1 MNLTTVSGG
10 KARFVAAI
18 VSGIAIMSFSAG
30 VSAQITPMGAGGQ
43 CPAGTVKGTGFLG
56 AHCLKPAAAGQPK
69 ALGSTALN
77 TVPKT
82 ALAPAAIPVSVC
94 KPKIDA
100 EFKSFTDR
108 VTRGMSAKVITP
120 QEQAALN
127 AHYNTLKADEAK
139 MAKDGLSA
147 QECATLSAG
156 LVHLNTELADALCSR
171 EPAQETRAAIKN
183 AVQQAANARHGA
195 KPVVIEDK
203 NGLCVMEIQHEA
215 TLFHASVLNAQKANL
230 IDAKEQAEL
239 TKSQAT
245 VHALEAKVLSDN
257 KITLKE
263 LRDVMAVLKVQNE
276 LLDHAIATQAPAR
289 APATQAAAARPV
301 SSCQAMIDHATVS
314 LTQRIGRGLSTKQI
328 DAKERAALEKSFFDL
343 LAFEANA
350 KKDGKLDP
358 KECQDIQKRI
368 DAENKQLAQA
378 MMASPSPDH
387 KKAAALALTKKTGK
401 AVAHEA
407 VTCQAEINHE
417 NDAYGAAILAGVA
430 SGKISAQ
437 EKVALDKT
445 HAELIALENQ
455 TMADS
460 KITPAECMKIHAK
473 IADEGNKLRL
483 AISN

>member
-1 MNLTTVSGG
+1 MNSTTVSGG
-10 KARFVAAI
+10 KARVVAAI
-18 VSGIAIMSFSAG
+18 VSGLAILSFSAG
-30 VSAQITPMGAGGQ
+30 VSAQIGPMGAGGK
-43 CPAGTVKGTGFLG
+43 CPEGTVARPIFGQN
-56 AHCLKPAAAGQPK
+56 HCIKPAGQPA
-69 ALGSTALN
+69 ALGATNVRA
-77 TVPKT
+77 VPKT
-82 ALAPAAIPVSVC
+82 AMAPAAIPVSVC

-108 VTRGMSAKVITP
+108 VTRGLSAKVITP

-171 EPAQETRAAIKN
+171 EPVQETRAAIKN

-195 KPVVIEDK
+195 KPVAIADA

-215 TLFHASVLNAQKANL
+215 SLFHAAVENAKRANL
-230 IDAKEQAEL
+230 IDPKEQAEL

-245 VHALEAKVLSDN
+245 VHALEAKALSDN
-257 KITLKE
+257 KVTLKE

-289 APATQAAAARPV
+289 APGTQGAAARPV
-301 SSCQAMIDHATVS
+301 SSCQAMIDHSTMSFAR
-314 LTQRIGRGLSTKQI
+314 QIGRGLSTKQI

-350 KKDGKLDP
+350 KKDGHLDP
-358 KECQDIQKRI
+358 QECQEIHKRV
-368 DAENKQLAQA
+368 DAETKQLSQA
-378 MMASPSPDH
+378 LMTRSTPDH
-387 KKAAALALTKKTGK
+387 KKAVALALTKKTGK

-407 VTCQAEINHE
+407 VTCQAEISHE
-417 NDAYGAAILAGVA
+417 NDVYAAAIKAGVA
-430 SGKISAQ
+430 SGKVTAQ

-445 HAELIALENQ
+445 HAALVDLEHK
-455 TMADS
+455 TMADG
-460 KITPAECMKIHAK
+460 KITVPECMKIHAQ
-473 IADEGNKLRL
+473 IVDEGNKLRL
-483 AISN
+483 ALTN